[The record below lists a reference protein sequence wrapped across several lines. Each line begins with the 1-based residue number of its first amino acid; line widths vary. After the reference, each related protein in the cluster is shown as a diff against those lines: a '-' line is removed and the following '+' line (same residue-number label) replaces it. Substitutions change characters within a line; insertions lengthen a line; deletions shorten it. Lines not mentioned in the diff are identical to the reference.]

1 LCVAA
6 VAVFDENRGNQLRI
20 TLIAA
25 ALVAVPLL
33 AGCGSSN
40 AQPEVTQA
48 DLSKALQ
55 SSGLNDPKLADCAAK
70 IYVGEGISQD
80 GLRLMT
86 KPGTDTNK
94 LDSARP
100 GSAIRLGSP
109 SRDGAG
115 FTRLLVLILPY
126 RLSCAGGASRGLSSS
141 PRP

>member
-1 LCVAA
+1 M
-6 VAVFDENRGNQLRI
+6 RI

-25 ALVAVPLL
+25 ALVALPLL
-33 AGCGSSN
+33 AGCGSGN

-94 LDSARP
+94 LDSN
-100 GSAIRLGSP
+100 
-109 SRDGAG
+109 
-115 FTRLLVLILPY
+115 TM
-126 RLSCAGGASRGLSSS
+126 GLSKDDAAKAKSATQKILTACIK
-141 PRP
+141 